1 MDFTN
6 TRDRLP
12 NWLARMLKVPS
23 TGDAKLF
30 LDVFRQ
36 YFRHFWKKYIIIFIL
51 IALVSGTTA
60 GIAWMVKDVVDAV
73 FVKQSTPLILPLFG
87 AIVVIFVLR
96 GAALYGQTVLS
107 NQISNAMV
115 ADIQNRM
122 FNHIVRQKISF
133 FSRYGSDDL
142 IMRFNQG
149 ADGFNSILN
158 RVLVNGLRDFAT
170 LLSLVGVML
179 FQDPYLTVSSF
190 LVAPIVFFGVSHLLK
205 QIRALVGQELAG
217 YQFLNRQI
225 RETVQGIT
233 VIKAFRL
240 EKPLQSETADIIN
253 GLRERKDKIAA
264 LNAAPMPLLDTVGGI
279 AVGVAILYAGY
290 RLSVGAYDPGTFMS
304 FLTALLLAADPA
316 RRLSQLRVQ
325 IRTALMAV
333 QMVYQLLEDDD
344 YENTGSQRM
353 LSAPSG
359 KAGSNDGA
367 EASGSVPAIEF
378 DDVKF
383 RYGDGGLV
391 LDGLNLDIKGGE
403 MIALVG
409 PSGAGKSTLFKLL
422 LKFYSPVE
430 GDVRVFGQS
439 IDQMDTGDL
448 RDVIAFVGQSNFI
461 FSGTVRDNL
470 ALKTPGIPHEQ
481 IENACRM
488 VGLHDFITGLPEGY
502 DTDVGE
508 LGTLISGGQAQRLNM
523 ARAIIRDAPILLLDE
538 VTSALDADNEQLIKN
553 YVRSQADKKTIIV
566 IAHRLSTVKEA
577 DRIALI
583 DGGHVTDLGTHEELA
598 ARNDYYKRIVTL
610 QFEMGN
616 AAE

>member
-1 MDFTN
+1 MFSTDA
-6 TRDRLP
+6 RGRLP
-12 NWLARMLKVPS
+12 KWLGRILKIPT
-23 TGDAKLF
+23 TGDASL
-30 LDVFRQ
+30 LIGMFRQ
-36 YFRHFWKKYIIIFIL
+36 YFRVFWKKYVIIFIL
-51 IALVSGTTA
+51 IAVVSGTTA
-60 GIAWMVKDVVDAV
+60 GIAWMVKDVVETV
-73 FVKQSTPLILPLFG
+73 FVKQSAPLVLPLFLV
-87 AIVVIFVLR
+87 IVTIFIFR
-96 GAALYGQTVLS
+96 GAALYGQSVLS

-122 FNHIVRQKISF
+122 VEHIMRQKISF
-133 FSRYGSDDL
+133 FSRYGTDDL

-158 RVLVNGLRDFAT
+158 RVLVNGLRDIAT

-179 FQDPYLTVSSF
+179 FQDPYLTISSF
-190 LVAPIVFFGVSHLLK
+190 IVAPIVFYGVSHLLR
-205 QIRALVGQELAG
+205 QIRTLVGQELAG

-240 EKPLQSETADIIN
+240 EKPLQAETADIIE
-253 GLRERKDKIAA
+253 GLRLRKDKIAA
-264 LNAAPMPLLDTVGGI
+264 LNAAPLPLLDTVGGI

-304 FLTALLLAADPA
+304 FLTALLLSADPA

-333 QMVYQLLEDDD
+333 ELVYQLLNDNDFEESGPVLLAPGTGKMVPEDV
-344 YENTGSQRM
+344 T
-353 LSAPSG
+353 A
-359 KAGSNDGA
+359 A
-367 EASGSVPAIEF
+367 VPAISF
-378 DDVKF
+378 DNVDF
-383 RYGDGGLV
+383 RYGDSGLV
-391 LDGLNLDIKGGE
+391 LDGLNLDIHQGE

-422 LKFYSPVE
+422 MKFYLPRD
-430 GDVRVFGQS
+430 GTLRVFGHDIGQL
-439 IDQMDTGDL
+439 DTSSL
-448 RDVIAFVGQSNFI
+448 RDAIAFVGQSNFI
-461 FSGTVRDNL
+461 FSGSLKDNL
-470 ALKTPGIPHEQ
+470 TLKNPDVSQERV
-481 IENACRM
+481 EEACEV
-488 VGLHDFITGLPEGY
+488 VGLHAFIQGLPEGY
-502 DTDVGE
+502 DTDAGE

-553 YVRSQADKKTIIV
+553 YVRSQAKKKTIIV

-583 DGGHVTDLGTHEELA
+583 DSGHVTDLGTHEELA
-598 ARNDYYKRIVTL
+598 ARNEYYKRIVTL
-610 QFEMGN
+610 QFEMGD
-616 AAE
+616 AA

>member
-1 MDFTN
+1 M
-6 TRDRLP
+6 
-12 NWLARMLKVPS
+12 
-23 TGDAKLF
+23 F
-30 LDVFRQ
+30 LDIFRQ
-36 YFRHFWKKYIIIFIL
+36 YFRFFWKKYVIIFIL
-51 IALVSGTTA
+51 IGMVSGTTA
-60 GIAWMVKDVVDAV
+60 GIAWMVKDVVQAV
-73 FVKQSTPLILPLFG
+73 FVKQSTPLILPLFFG
-87 AIVVIFVLR
+87 IVIIFLLR
-96 GAALYGQTVLS
+96 GAALYGQSVLS

-122 FNHIVRQKISF
+122 FDHIMRQKVSF
-133 FSRYGSDDL
+133 FSRYGTDDL

-158 RVLVNGLRDFAT
+158 RVLVNGLRDAAT
-170 LLSLVGVML
+170 LVSLLGVML
-179 FQDPYLTVSSF
+179 FQDPYLTISSF
-190 LVAPIVFFGVSHLLK
+190 IVAPVVFYGVSHLLK
-205 QIRALVGQELAG
+205 QIRTLVGQELAG

-240 EKPLQSETADIIN
+240 EKPLQEETADIIE
-253 GLRERKDKIAA
+253 GLRVRKDKIAA
-264 LNAAPMPLLDTVGGI
+264 LNAAPLPLLDTVGGI

-290 RLSVGAYDPGTFMS
+290 RLSIGAYDPGTFMS

-333 QMVYQLLEDDD
+333 ELVYKLLNDHEF
-344 YENTGSQRM
+344 ENTGSQKM
-353 LSAPSG
+353 LPPPSTDTDEQVEGLPAPL
-359 KAGSNDGA
+359 
-367 EASGSVPAIEF
+367 PAIAF

-391 LDGLNLDIKGGE
+391 LDGLNLDIKRGE

-422 LKFYSPVE
+422 LKFYPPES
-430 GDVRVFGQS
+430 GSVRVFGQD
-439 IDQMDTGDL
+439 INEINTGDL
-448 RDVIAFVGQSNFI
+448 RDAIAFVGQSNFI
-461 FSGTVRDNL
+461 FSGSVRDNL
-470 ALKTPGIPHEQ
+470 ALKTPGIPQER
-481 IENACRM
+481 IEDACRL
-488 VGLHDFITGLPEGY
+488 VGLHDFISALPQGY

-538 VTSALDADNEQLIKN
+538 VTSALDADNEQLIKD
-553 YVRSQADKKTIIV
+553 YVRSQASKKTIIV

-583 DGGHVTDLGTHEELA
+583 DSGHVTDLGRHDELV
-598 ARNDYYKRIVTL
+598 ARNEYYKRIVTL
-610 QFEMGN
+610 QFEMGQ

>member
-1 MDFTN
+1 M
-6 TRDRLP
+6 
-12 NWLARMLKVPS
+12 
-23 TGDAKLF
+23 F
-30 LDVFRQ
+30 LDIFRQ
-36 YFRHFWKKYIIIFIL
+36 YFRFFWKKYVIIFVL
-51 IALVSGTTA
+51 IGMVSGTTA
-60 GIAWMVKDVVDAV
+60 GIAWMVKDVVQAV
-73 FVKQSTPLILPLFG
+73 FVKQSTPLILPLFF
-87 AIVVIFVLR
+87 AIVIIFLAR
-96 GAALYGQTVLS
+96 GAALYGQNVLS

-122 FNHIVRQKISF
+122 FDHIMRQKVSF
-133 FSRYGSDDL
+133 FSRYGTDDL

-158 RVLVNGLRDFAT
+158 RVLVNGLRDVAT
-170 LLSLVGVML
+170 LIALLGVML
-179 FQDPYLTVSSF
+179 FQDPYLTISSF
-190 LVAPIVFFGVSHLLK
+190 IVAPIVFYGVSHLLK
-205 QIRALVGQELAG
+205 QIRTLVGQELAG

-240 EKPLQSETADIIN
+240 EKPLQEETADIIE
-253 GLRERKDKIAA
+253 GLRFRKDKIAA
-264 LNAAPMPLLDTVGGI
+264 LNAAPLPLLDTVGGI

-290 RLSVGAYDPGTFMS
+290 RLSIGAYDPGTFMS

-333 QMVYQLLEDDD
+333 EMVYNLLNDHEF
-344 YENTGSQRM
+344 ENTGSQKM
-353 LSAPSG
+353 LPPPSPETEEQVEGLPAP
-359 KAGSNDGA
+359 A
-367 EASGSVPAIEF
+367 PAISF
-378 DDVKF
+378 DDVRF

-391 LDGLNLDIKGGE
+391 LDGLNLDIKRGE
-403 MIALVG
+403 MLALVG

-422 LKFYSPVE
+422 LKFYPPES
-430 GDVRVFGQS
+430 GTVRVFGQD
-439 IDQMDTGDL
+439 INEINTGEL
-448 RDVIAFVGQSNFI
+448 RDAIAFVGQSNFI

-470 ALKTPGIPHEQ
+470 ALKTPGIPQER
-481 IENACRM
+481 IEEACRL
-488 VGLHDFITGLPEGY
+488 VGLHDFISGLQDGY

-538 VTSALDADNEQLIKN
+538 VTSALDADNEQLIKD
-553 YVRSQADKKTIIV
+553 YVRSQASKKTIIV

-577 DRIALI
+577 DRIALV
-583 DGGHVTDLGTHEELA
+583 DGGHVTDLGRHEELV

-610 QFEMGN
+610 QFEMGE

>member
-1 MDFTN
+1 M
-6 TRDRLP
+6 P
-12 NWLARMLKVPS
+12 HWLARMLKVPK

-36 YFRHFWKKYIIIFIL
+36 YFRFFWKKYIIIFLL
-51 IALVSGTTA
+51 IAMVSGTTA

-73 FVKQSTPLILPLFG
+73 FVKQSTPLILPLFF

-115 ADIQNRM
+115 ADIQKRM
-122 FNHIVRQKISF
+122 FDHIIRQKIPF
-133 FSRYGSDDL
+133 FSRHGSDDL

-170 LLSLVGVML
+170 LVSLVGVML
-179 FQDPYLTVSSF
+179 FQDPYLTISSF

-205 QIRALVGQELAG
+205 QIRDLVGQELAG

-225 RETVQGIT
+225 RETAQGIT

-240 EKPLQSETADIIN
+240 EKPLREETADIID

-290 RLSVGAYDPGTFMS
+290 RLSIGAYDPGTFMS

-333 QMVYQLLEDDD
+333 QLVYHLLEDDD
-344 YENTGSQRM
+344 QEQSGPRRM
-353 LSAPSG
+353 LPAPTLDVLE
-359 KAGSNDGA
+359 DGTA
-367 EASGSVPAIEF
+367 APDPVPAIDF
-378 DDVKF
+378 DDVQF

-391 LDGLNLDIKGGE
+391 LDGMNLQIRQGE

-422 LKFYSPVE
+422 MKFFLPT
-430 GDVRVFGQS
+430 GGTLRLFGHDVGQLNTDD
-439 IDQMDTGDL
+439 I
-448 RDVIAFVGQSNFI
+448 RDAIAFVSQSNYI
-461 FSGTVRDNL
+461 FSGTIRDNL
-470 ALKTPGIPHEQ
+470 TLKDPSVPHERVVA
-481 IENACRM
+481 ACEA
-488 VGLHDFITGLPEGY
+488 VGLHSFIEAQPAGY

-508 LGTLISGGQAQRLNM
+508 LGAMISGGQAQRLNM

-538 VTSALDADNEQLIKN
+538 VTSALDAENEQLIKD
-553 YVRSQADKKTIIV
+553 YVRSQTKKKTIIV

-583 DGGHVTDLGTHEELA
+583 DSGHVTDQGTHDELIE
-598 ARNDYYKRIVTL
+598 RNDYYKRIVTL
-610 QFEMGN
+610 QFEMGE